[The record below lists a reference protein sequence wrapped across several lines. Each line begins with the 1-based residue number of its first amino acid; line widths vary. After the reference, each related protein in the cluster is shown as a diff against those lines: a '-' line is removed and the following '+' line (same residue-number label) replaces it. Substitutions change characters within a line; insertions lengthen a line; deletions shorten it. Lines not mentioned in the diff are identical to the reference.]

1 MVSQKTGRPSMKNN
15 TYNNLGIGIISIA
28 SVINNAK
35 KISLDKVFLIIPF
48 FTHQELL
55 AYLGNANS
63 DIKSIEQ
70 LISHKVNCFSNYNK
84 RYFDSLILTLNSIQY
99 LIDMEYVILKDEQ
112 LQLQKEL
119 LYDKKMGKRAEKIY
133 KASDNVAKLLTDTPS
148 NLYFNLKVEI

>member
-1 MVSQKTGRPSMKNN
+1 MKNN

-28 SVINNAK
+28 SVLNNVK
-35 KISLDKVFLIIPF
+35 TISIDNVFLIIPF

-63 DIKSIEQ
+63 DVKSIEQ

-99 LIDMEYVILKDEQ
+99 LIDMEYAILKNGK
-112 LQLQKEL
+112 LQLRKGL
-119 LYDKKMGKRAEKIY
+119 PYDEKMGKRAKKIY
-133 KASDNVAKLLTDTPS
+133 KASNNVAKLFAGKAS
-148 NLYFNLKVEI
+148 NLYLNLKVEL

>member
-1 MVSQKTGRPSMKNN
+1 MKNN
-15 TYNNLGIGIISIA
+15 TFNNLGIGIISIA
-28 SVINNAK
+28 SVINTVK

-48 FTHQELL
+48 FNHQELL

-84 RYFDSLILTLNSIQY
+84 RYYDSLILTLNSIQY

-133 KASDNVAKLLTDTPS
+133 KASDNVAKLLADTPS

>member
-1 MVSQKTGRPSMKNN
+1 MKNN

>member
-1 MVSQKTGRPSMKNN
+1 MKNN
-15 TYNNLGIGIISIA
+15 TFNNLGIGIISIA
-28 SVINNAK
+28 SVINTVK

-84 RYFDSLILTLNSIQY
+84 RYYDTLILTLNSIQY
-99 LIDMEYVILKDEQ
+99 LIDMDYVILKDEQ

-133 KASDNVAKLLTDTPS
+133 KASDNVAKLLADTPS

>member
-1 MVSQKTGRPSMKNN
+1 MKSN
-15 TYNNLGIGIISIA
+15 TFNNLGIGIISIA
-28 SVINNAK
+28 SVINTVK

-48 FTHQELL
+48 FNHQELL

-84 RYFDSLILTLNSIQY
+84 RYYDSLILTLNSIQY

-119 LYDKKMGKRAEKIY
+119 LYDKRMGKRAEKIY
-133 KASDNVAKLLTDTPS
+133 KASDNVAKLLADTPS